1 MGLVKDILCQMRR
14 RKATLLTS
22 SAQRCWPPLS
32 SLTIKEFLSEQISLV
47 TMSVTNSAITCSKR
61 TELSEA
67 ALDCS
72 TKVAQQLCFPAELT
86 GVATEVCWG
95 VRLGFS
101 SLFWHQECL
110 VFWGLR
116 LLFMVGRSVQSTS
129 RRHLCDRE
137 TLDALYPVSLKV
149 PMLPWKHFQCWPDWW
164 CTDTLLSCTSHSWKT
179 TSRNKL
185 DWAGKKKL
193 EIQTFW
199 HRTKHVNIIFW
210 PIGNSDVLT

>member
-1 MGLVKDILCQMRR
+1 MVKDILCQMRG

-72 TKVAQQLCFPAELT
+72 TKIAQQLCFPAELT

-95 VRLGFS
+95 VRLGFF
-101 SLFWHQECL
+101 SLFWHQEYL
-110 VFWGLR
+110 VF
-116 LLFMVGRSVQSTS
+116 
-129 RRHLCDRE
+129 
-137 TLDALYPVSLKV
+137 
-149 PMLPWKHFQCWPDWW
+149 
-164 CTDTLLSCTSHSWKT
+164 
-179 TSRNKL
+179 
-185 DWAGKKKL
+185 
-193 EIQTFW
+193 
-199 HRTKHVNIIFW
+199 
-210 PIGNSDVLT
+210 